1 MSPSLQGNRS
11 IRVFL
16 SSTLRDMKEER
27 EALMSHTWPA
37 LRQFCRER
45 EAEFVEVDL
54 RWGIS
59 EEQSNRNE
67 TLQLGVG
74 MTQLPLV
81 GSWLSDNGDHLVRE
95 AGIDG
100 CDAADSIRRDS
111 PDAHWPA
118 VQSM

>member
-16 SSTLRDMKEER
+16 SSTFRDMKQER

-45 EAEFVEVDL
+45 EVELWRDL

-67 TLQLGVG
+67 TLQLGVV
-74 MTQLPLV
+74 MTQLP
-81 GSWLSDNGDHLVRE
+81 
-95 AGIDG
+95 
-100 CDAADSIRRDS
+100 
-111 PDAHWPA
+111 
-118 VQSM
+118 

>member
-27 EALMSHTWPA
+27 HTWPA